1 MWTTNVAR
9 NTLNLLFCIFIFFPF
24 FVRAFFLSS
33 HTRARFVNVLT
44 ISFLMRSCFCFS
56 VCASSSSPP
65 PPHLLCS
72 FFGFSLSLL
81 CPFLKFF
88 TFSIRELHCPPI
100 TLHLTIYHI
109 TPNHHLFGKI
119 SPLSCELIFVFPR
132 CCFVLSLNF
141 IFWLRCML
149 KFNSIWSSKF

>member
-1 MWTTNVAR
+1 MWTTHVAR

-44 ISFLMRSCFCFS
+44 ISFLLRSCFCFS

-65 PPHLLCS
+65 PHHLLCS

-88 TFSIRELHCPPI
+88 TFSIRELHCPHI
-100 TLHLTIYHI
+100 TLHLTITFLAKYH
-109 TPNHHLFGKI
+109 PYRVN
-119 SPLSCELIFVFPR
+119 
-132 CCFVLSLNF
+132 LSLYSQDVALSF
-141 IFWLRCML
+141 P
-149 KFNSIWSSKF
+149 

>member
-1 MWTTNVAR
+1 MWTTHFAR
-9 NTLNLLFCIFIFFPF
+9 NTLNLLFFIFFFFPF

-33 HTRARFVNVLT
+33 HTCARFVNVLT

-56 VCASSSSPP
+56 ICASSSSPP

-88 TFSIRELHCPPI
+88 TFSIRGLHCPPI
-100 TLHLTIYHI
+100 TLHLIITFLVKYH
-109 TPNHHLFGKI
+109 PYHVN
-119 SPLSCELIFVFPR
+119 
-132 CCFVLSLNF
+132 LSLYSQDIALSF
-141 IFWLRCML
+141 P
-149 KFNSIWSSKF
+149 

>member
-1 MWTTNVAR
+1 MWTTNVVR

-65 PPHLLCS
+65 PHHLLCS

-88 TFSIRELHCPPI
+88 TFSTRVLHSPHI
-100 TLHLTIYHI
+100 TL
-109 TPNHHLFGKI
+109 PNHYLFCKI
-119 SPLSCELIFVFPR
+119 SPPVTWTCLCILKTLLCTFPK
-132 CCFVLSLNF
+132 FYFLVLVK
-141 IFWLRCML
+141 CMSDGV
-149 KFNSIWSSKF
+149 N